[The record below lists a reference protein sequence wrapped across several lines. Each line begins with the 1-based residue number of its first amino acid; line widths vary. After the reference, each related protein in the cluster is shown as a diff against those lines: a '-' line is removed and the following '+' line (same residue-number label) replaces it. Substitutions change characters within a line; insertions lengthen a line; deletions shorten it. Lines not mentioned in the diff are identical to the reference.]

1 MREQE
6 VYRNFEGEVVSCEEH
21 IIKPDPAINTTLTE
35 RYGLIPAETLFID
48 DRKENIEAAITQGWQ
63 GYHFNA
69 RNPELSCNELR
80 EALL

>member
-1 MREQE
+1 M
-6 VYRNFEGEVVSCEEH
+6 VSCEEH
-21 IIKPDPAINTTLTE
+21 IIKPDPAIYATLTE
-35 RYGLIPAETLFID
+35 RYGLDPAETLFID
-48 DRKENIEAAITQGWQ
+48 DRKENIEAAIAQGWQ